1 MKILFSLSVLC
12 SKLIALGCFSS
23 MGMMAM
29 AMEMDVE
36 MPCHQGEMTQEF
48 ALEGCNTCEQAEA
61 TWSEDLVFLAK
72 ITEANLVTL
81 EPNLLANLEVV
92 LSPQESLK
100 PFYRP
105 PPNALLKTAFYHPKT
120 TIVLIV

>member
-61 TWSEDLVFLAK
+61 TWSEDLVFLLN
-72 ITEANLVTL
+72 INEENLVTL
-81 EPNLLANLEVV
+81 LPNLFIKTTFVVVNPINLE
-92 LSPQESLK
+92 LA
-100 PFYRP
+100 YRP
-105 PPNALLKTAFYHPKT
+105 PPNVHLKTAFYHPKA